1 VKFFHDFRREEA
13 EEILEDMTFWERI
26 KVRQ

>member
-1 VKFFHDFRREEA
+1 MKLFHVLRREAA